1 MNPVP
6 VGAHPSR
13 NAGVTLIELAITIAL
28 VGILGALIV
37 QFIAPV
43 RSYIDTSRRAALA
56 DTADTALRR
65 IGRDLRL
72 ALPNSVRVGGGG
84 KYVEFLLV
92 RAGGRYLAEVGT
104 VATGTCDNGGGTT
117 AANDVLLFGATDKCF
132 ASITRIPNYADISTA
147 GTRGD
152 YLVVFNLPPGE
163 VTEADAYQS
172 VVSGRNR
179 VKISA
184 KFTDGNHDRI
194 QFDNSGAG
202 HTFTYESPGNRFF
215 IVDGP
220 VSYGCAGGIMTR
232 YWDYDISSVQPTPP
246 ATSPAPPVGAK
257 SAVIATGVDCDLTS
271 FTYDASIAAQ
281 GAGLVTMNLRLTA
294 QISGGGSD
302 SVSLYHAVHVSNV
315 P

>member
-1 MNPVP
+1 MMPRLLRTRP
-6 VGAHPSR
+6 RRH
-13 NAGVTLIELAITIAL
+13 AGVTLIELAITIAL

-92 RAGGRYLAEVGT
+92 RDGGRYLAELGVL
-104 VATGTCDNGGGTT
+104 ATGTCNDGAGTT
-117 AANDVLLFGATDKCF
+117 AANDILVFGTVDRCF
-132 ASITRIPNYADISTA
+132 ASLTRLPKYADISTA

-172 VVSGRNR
+172 VLSGRNR
-179 VKISA
+179 IKISA

-194 QFDNSGAG
+194 QFENSGAG

-215 IVDGP
+215 IVEGP
-220 VSYGCAGGIMTR
+220 VSYGCAGGTLTR
-232 YWDYDISSVQPTPP
+232 YWDYDITVAQSTPP
-246 ATSPAPPVGAK
+246 STSPPPPVGAK
-257 SAVIATGVDCDLTS
+257 SAVIATCVTDCS
-271 FTYDASIAAQ
+271 FTYDASITSQ
-281 GAGLVTMNLRLTA
+281 GAGLVTMNLQLAA
-294 QISGGGSD
+294 QISGGSSD
-302 SVSLYHAVHVSNV
+302 SVSLYHAVHVNNV